1 MPREVATNDPRI
13 FFIVLDRMEQIK
25 QAVERAK
32 ASAQGER
39 LHPVSVPEGHSRA
52 ASRSQPLD
60 EPTVDRAASA
70 ARYNNVALNG
80 SHLEQHR
87 IVAHNVADPRS
98 KAFDMLRTQVLQAM
112 DQKSWQVL
120 AVTSPT
126 EGCGKT
132 VTAIN
137 LALSIAR
144 QPERSVLLVDLDL
157 QRPSVANYL
166 GIKSRQ
172 GVLSTLEGRTALPEG
187 LVRAQ
192 VNSCELFV
200 LPCEAATV
208 HSSELIAS
216 RNMNTMLQDLK
227 RLFRTQIIVF
237 DMPIPMVA
245 KVRVDSR
252 NNALKAKGFRSRV
265 CHTARSS
272 DLLER
277 LQNSFGATRPLFT
290 RIKKKENRIRGYYC
304 AATSSHRL

>member
-1 MPREVATNDPRI
+1 
-13 FFIVLDRMEQIK
+13 MEQIK

-112 DQKSWQVL
+112 DQKTWQVL

-237 DMPIPMVA
+237 DMPPLLQGDEVLA
-245 KVRVDSR
+245 TLPRVDG
-252 NNALKAKGFRSRV
+252 ALLVAAVGVTTLNEIKECNRHLQSTEV
-265 CHTARSS
+265 I
-272 DLLER
+272 R
-277 LQNSFGATRPLFT
+277 LVLNKSHET
-290 RIKKKENRIRGYYC
+290 IKRHYY
-304 AATSSHRL
+304 

>member
-1 MPREVATNDPRI
+1 
-13 FFIVLDRMEQIK
+13 MEQIK

-87 IVAHNVADPRS
+87 IVAHSVADPRS

-112 DQKSWQVL
+112 DQKTWQVL

-237 DMPIPMVA
+237 DMPPLLQGDEVLA
-245 KVRVDSR
+245 TLPRVDG
-252 NNALKAKGFRSRV
+252 ALLVAAVGVTTLNEIKECNRHLQSTEV
-265 CHTARSS
+265 I
-272 DLLER
+272 R
-277 LQNSFGATRPLFT
+277 LVLNKSHET
-290 RIKKKENRIRGYYC
+290 IKRHYY
-304 AATSSHRL
+304 

>member
-1 MPREVATNDPRI
+1 
-13 FFIVLDRMEQIK
+13 MEQIK

-60 EPTVDRAASA
+60 EPTVDRAALSPH
-70 ARYNNVALNG
+70 YNNVVLNG

-172 GVLSTLEGRTALPEG
+172 GVLSSLEGRTALPEG

-208 HSSELIAS
+208 HSSELIGS

-237 DMPIPMVA
+237 DMPPLLQGDEVLA
-245 KVRVDSR
+245 TLPRVDG
-252 NNALKAKGFRSRV
+252 ALLVAAVGVTTLNEIKECNRHLQSTEV
-265 CHTARSS
+265 I
-272 DLLER
+272 R
-277 LQNSFGATRPLFT
+277 LVLNKSHET
-290 RIKKKENRIRGYYC
+290 IKRHYY
-304 AATSSHRL
+304 

>member
-1 MPREVATNDPRI
+1 
-13 FFIVLDRMEQIK
+13 MEQIK

-237 DMPIPMVA
+237 DMPPLLQGDEVLA
-245 KVRVDSR
+245 TLPRVDG
-252 NNALKAKGFRSRV
+252 ALLVAAVGVTTLNEIKECNRHLQSTEV
-265 CHTARSS
+265 I
-272 DLLER
+272 R
-277 LQNSFGATRPLFT
+277 LVLNKSHET
-290 RIKKKENRIRGYYC
+290 IKRHYY
-304 AATSSHRL
+304 